1 MMDPKEQKLIDAQ
14 FEADSKL
21 AAANLKWVETHHKL
35 VEANSKWAAAS
46 REMAEAYHKRVKA
59 YHKLWKYRVSKAQ

>member
-1 MMDPKEQKLIDAQ
+1 MDAKEQKLIDAQ

-21 AAANLKWVETHHKL
+21 AAANLKWVEAHHKL
-35 VEANSKWAAAS
+35 VEANSKWA
-46 REMAEAYHKRVKA
+46 EAGSKLALAYRKWLKA